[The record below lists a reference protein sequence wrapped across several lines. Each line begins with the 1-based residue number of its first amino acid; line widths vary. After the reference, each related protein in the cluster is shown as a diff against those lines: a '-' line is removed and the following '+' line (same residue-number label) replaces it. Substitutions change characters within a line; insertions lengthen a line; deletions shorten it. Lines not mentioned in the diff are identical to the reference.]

1 MKTVGKSATN
11 PESRLSQQIATH
23 DDVAANEEEVEEQ
36 IEEDNVE
43 NAARENGT
51 GSTGKILRSSKEV
64 ETADDA
70 LASMEE
76 LKSKP
81 TSVAPAFCDSF
92 PHHCICTAGHYFDY
106 VVPPFTLFAQIVSNT
121 EQIAASARTTLHP
134 TKQPLT
140 F

>member
-51 GSTGKILRSSKEV
+51 GSTDPILRSSKEV

-81 TSVAPAFCDSF
+81 REVA
-92 PHHCICTAGHYFDY
+92 
-106 VVPPFTLFAQIVSNT
+106 
-121 EQIAASARTTLHP
+121 
-134 TKQPLT
+134 
-140 F
+140 

>member
-11 PESRLSQQIATH
+11 PESRLSQQIATR

-51 GSTGKILRSSKEV
+51 GSTDPILRSNKEV

-81 TSVAPAFCDSF
+81 RKVA
-92 PHHCICTAGHYFDY
+92 
-106 VVPPFTLFAQIVSNT
+106 
-121 EQIAASARTTLHP
+121 
-134 TKQPLT
+134 
-140 F
+140 